1 YGITKSASRTRYA
14 PGRSSVAIHVA
25 EPDWLREGGTR
36 QVGLTSTGFRI
47 KATLNHGHCPFTAT
61 IEPPL
66 VGVAFGDVA
75 TIAQAWRMLTQHA
88 MTGRKNFQPGVT
100 SAADVDRTGRG

>member
-1 YGITKSASRTRYA
+1 
-14 PGRSSVAIHVA
+14 V
-25 EPDWLREGGTR
+25 
-36 QVGLTSTGFRI
+36 LTVQQSW
-47 KATLNHGHCPFTAT
+47 ALPVTAT